1 MLIPHYLHQL
11 QLCARNRTLTTAKA
25 LHAHIVKLGI
35 VQCCPLA
42 NTLVNVYGKCGAAS
56 HALQVFDEMPH
67 RDHIAWA
74 SVLTALNQAN
84 LSGKT
89 LSVFSSVGSSSGLR
103 PDDFVFSA
111 LVKACANLGSIDHG
125 RQVHCHFIVSE
136 YANDEV
142 VKSSLVD
149 MYAKC
154 GLLNSAKAVFD
165 SIRVKNT
172 ISWTAMVSGYAK
184 SGRKEEALELFR
196 ILPVKNLY
204 SWTALISG
212 FVQSG
217 KGLEA
222 FSVFTEMRRER
233 VDILDPLVLSSIVG
247 ACANLAASIAGRQV
261 HGLVIA
267 LGFDSCVFISNALI
281 DMYAKC
287 SDVIAAKDIFARM
300 RHRDVVSWTSLIV
313 GMAQHGQ
320 AEKALALYDDMVC
333 NGVKPNEVTFVGLIY
348 ACSHVGFVAKGRELF
363 QSMTKNYRIRP
374 SLQHYTC
381 LLDLLGRSGL
391 LDEAENL
398 IHTMPF
404 PPDEPTWAALLSA
417 CKRQGQGQMGV
428 RIADHLVSS
437 FKPKDPSTY
446 ILLSNIY
453 ASASLWG
460 KVSEARRKL
469 GEMEVRKDPG
479 YSSVEVRKE
488 TEVFYAGETSHP
500 LKEDIFRLLKKL
512 EKEMRIRN
520 GYVPDTSWILHDM
533 DEQEKEKLL
542 FWHSE
547 RSAVA
552 YGLLKAVPGTP
563 IRIVKN
569 LRVCGDCHVVLKH
582 ISEIT
587 EREIIV
593 RDATRYHHFKGGKC
607 SCNDFW

>member
-11 QLCARNRTLTTAKA
+11 KLCARNRTLNTAKS
-25 LHAHIVKLGI
+25 LHAQIFKIGI
-35 VQCCPLA
+35 IQCCPLA
-42 NTLVNVYGKCGAAS
+42 NTLVNVYGKCGSAS
-56 HALQVFDEMPH
+56 HALKLFDEMPH

-74 SVLTALNQAN
+74 SVLTALNQSN

-89 LSVFSSVGSSSGLR
+89 LSLFSSSSGLC

-111 LVKACANLGSIDHG
+111 LVKACANLGSVNHG
-125 RQVHCHFIVSE
+125 KQVHCRFIVSE
-136 YANDEV
+136 YSHDDV

-154 GLLNSAKAVFD
+154 DSLDMAKAVFD

-172 ISWTAMVSGYAK
+172 ISWTAMVSGFAR

-196 ILPVKNLY
+196 ELPAKNLY

-261 HGLVIA
+261 HGLVIS

-287 SDVIAAKDIFARM
+287 SDVIAAEDIFSRM

-313 GMAQHGQ
+313 GMAQHGR
-320 AEKALALYDDMVC
+320 AEKALSLYDDMVSH
-333 NGVKPNEVTFVGLIY
+333 GVKPNEVTFVGLIY
-348 ACSHVGFVAKGRELF
+348 ACSHVGFVSKGREIF
-363 QSMTKNYRIRP
+363 QAMTEDYRIRP

-391 LDEAENL
+391 LDEAESL

-417 CKRQGQGQMGV
+417 CKRQGKGQMGV
-428 RIADHLVSS
+428 RIADLLLSR

-446 ILLSNIY
+446 ILLSNVY
-453 ASASLWG
+453 ASASSWG

-469 GEMEVRKDPG
+469 GDMEVRKDPG

-500 LKEDIFRLLKKL
+500 LKEEIFGLLREL
-512 EKEMRIRN
+512 EEEMRRRN

-552 YGLLKAVPGTP
+552 YGLLKGVPGTP

-569 LRVCGDCHVVLKH
+569 LRVCGDCHVFLKH
-582 ISEIT
+582 VSEIT
-587 EREIIV
+587 GREIIV
-593 RDATRYHHFKGGKC
+593 RDATRFHHFRGGKC

>member
-1 MLIPHYLHQL
+1 
-11 QLCARNRTLTTAKA
+11 
-25 LHAHIVKLGI
+25 
-35 VQCCPLA
+35 
-42 NTLVNVYGKCGAAS
+42 
-56 HALQVFDEMPH
+56 MPQ

-74 SVLTALNQAN
+74 SVLTALNQSN

-89 LSVFSSVGSSSGLR
+89 LSVFSSSGGLR
-103 PDDFVFSA
+103 PDDFVLSA
-111 LVKACANLGSIDHG
+111 LVKACANLESINHG
-125 RQVHCHFIVSE
+125 KQVHCRFTVSE
-136 YANDEV
+136 YSNDDV

-154 GLLNSAKAVFD
+154 GFLDSAKSVFD
-165 SIRVKNT
+165 SIRLKNT

-184 SGRKEEALELFR
+184 SGRKDEALKLFR
-196 ILPVKNLY
+196 EMPVKNLY

-261 HGLVIA
+261 HGLVIS
-267 LGFDSCVFISNALI
+267 LGFDSCLFISNALI

-287 SDVIAAKDIFARM
+287 SDVVAAKDIFSRM
-300 RHRDVVSWTSLIV
+300 RRRDVVSWTSLIV
-313 GMAQHGQ
+313 GMAQHGR
-320 AEKALALYDDMVC
+320 AEKALALYDDMVSH
-333 NGVKPNEVTFVGLIY
+333 GVKPNEVTFVGLIY
-348 ACSHVGFVAKGRELF
+348 ACSHVGFVTKGREIF
-363 QSMTKNYRIRP
+363 QSMTKDYGIRP

-391 LDEAENL
+391 LDEAESL

-417 CKRQGQGQMGV
+417 CKRQGQGEMSV
-428 RIADHLVSS
+428 RIADHLLSS

-469 GEMEVRKDPG
+469 GDMEVRKDPG

-500 LKEDIFRLLKKL
+500 LKEEIFVLLKEL
-512 EKEMRIRN
+512 EEEMRRRN

-552 YGLLKAVPGTP
+552 YGLLRGVEGTP

-569 LRVCGDCHVVLKH
+569 LRVCGDCHVVMKH

-587 EREIIV
+587 DREIIV

>member
-11 QLCARNRTLTTAKA
+11 KLCAKNRTLTSAKS
-25 LHAHIVKLGI
+25 LHAHIIKLGI
-35 VQCCPLA
+35 IQSCPLA
-42 NTLVNVYGKCGAAS
+42 NTLVNVYGKCSAPS

-67 RDHIAWA
+67 RDNIAWA
-74 SVLTALNQAN
+74 SVLTALNQSN

-89 LSVFSSVGSSSGLR
+89 LSMFSSSSGGEFR
-103 PDDFVFSA
+103 PDGFVFSA
-111 LVKACANLGSIDHG
+111 LVKACANLGSVKHG
-125 RQVHCHFIVSE
+125 KQVHCSFIVSE
-136 YANDEV
+136 YSGDDV

-154 GLLNSAKAVFD
+154 DLTDIAKSVFD

-172 ISWTAMVSGYAK
+172 ISWTAMVSGFAK

-196 ILPVKNLY
+196 RLPAKNLY

-222 FSVFTEMRRER
+222 FSIFIEMRRES
-233 VDILDPLVLSSIVG
+233 VNILDPLVLSSIVG
-247 ACANLAASIAGRQV
+247 ACANMAASIAGRQV
-261 HGLVIA
+261 HGMVIS

-281 DMYAKC
+281 DMYGKC
-287 SDVIAAKDIFARM
+287 SDVVAANDIFSRM

-320 AEKALALYDDMVC
+320 AETALALYNDMVSR
-333 NGVKPNEVTFVGLIY
+333 GVKPNEVTFVGLIY

-363 QSMTKNYRIRP
+363 ESMTKDYGIRP

-381 LLDLLGRSGL
+381 LLDLLGRSGH
-391 LDEAENL
+391 LDEAESL

-417 CKRQGQGQMGV
+417 CKRKGQGEMGV
-428 RIADHLVSS
+428 RIADHLLSS
-437 FKPKDPSTY
+437 FKPRDPSTY
-446 ILLSNIY
+446 ILLSNVY

-469 GEMEVRKDPG
+469 GDMEVRKDPG
-479 YSSVEVRKE
+479 YSSVEVRKQ

-500 LKEDIFRLLKKL
+500 LKEAIFKVLKKL
-512 EKEMRIRN
+512 EEEMRRRK

-533 DEQEKEKLL
+533 EQQEKEKLL

-552 YGLLKAVPGTP
+552 YGLLRAVPGTP

>member
-11 QLCARNRTLTTAKA
+11 QLCARNRTLTTAKS

-35 VQCCPLA
+35 VHCCPLA

-56 HALQVFDEMPH
+56 HALQLFDEMLH

-74 SVLTALNQAN
+74 SVLTALNQSN

-111 LVKACANLGSIDHG
+111 LVKACANLGSIKLG
-125 RQVHCHFIVSE
+125 KQVHCHFIVSE
-136 YANDEV
+136 YSNDDV

-154 GLLNSAKAVFD
+154 GLLHSAKAVFD

-196 ILPVKNLY
+196 RLPVKNLY

-287 SDVIAAKDIFARM
+287 SDVIAAKDIFSRM

-320 AEKALALYDDMVC
+320 AEKALALYDDMVSH
-333 NGVKPNEVTFVGLIY
+333 GVKPNEVTFVGLIY

-363 QSMTKNYRIRP
+363 QSISKDYGIRP

-398 IHTMPF
+398 IYTMPF

-446 ILLSNIY
+446 ILVSNIY

-460 KVSEARRKL
+460 KVSETRRKL
-469 GEMEVRKDPG
+469 GNMEIRKDPG

-500 LKEDIFRLLKKL
+500 LKEDIFQLLKKL
-512 EKEMRIRN
+512 EEEMRIRN

-552 YGLLKAVPGTP
+552 YGLLNSVPGTP

-593 RDATRYHHFKGGKC
+593 RDATRYHHFKEGKC

>member
-1 MLIPHYLHQL
+1 MPTSSNSGSFNVALWPTLLSMSMANAALLLMLSSCSTKCLTETTSPGPRFSQL
-11 QLCARNRTLTTAKA
+11 LIKRISL
-25 LHAHIVKLGI
+25 
-35 VQCCPLA
+35 
-42 NTLVNVYGKCGAAS
+42 
-56 HALQVFDEMPH
+56 
-67 RDHIAWA
+67 
-74 SVLTALNQAN
+74 
-84 LSGKT
+84 
-89 LSVFSSVGSSSGLR
+89 
-103 PDDFVFSA
+103 
-111 LVKACANLGSIDHG
+111 ACANLGSIKLG
-125 RQVHCHFIVSE
+125 KQVHCHFIVSE
-136 YANDEV
+136 YSNDDV

-154 GLLNSAKAVFD
+154 RLLDCAKAVFD

-196 ILPVKNLY
+196 RLPVKNLY

-287 SDVIAAKDIFARM
+287 SDVIAAKDIFSRM

-320 AEKALALYDDMVC
+320 AEKALALYDEMVSH
-333 NGVKPNEVTFVGLIY
+333 GVKPNEVTFVGLIY

-363 QSMTKNYRIRP
+363 QSMTKDYGIRP

-469 GEMEVRKDPG
+469 GDMEVRKDPG

-488 TEVFYAGETSHP
+488 TEVFYAGETSHA

-512 EKEMRIRN
+512 EEEMRIRN

>member
-11 QLCARNRTLTTAKA
+11 KLCARNRTLTTAKS
-25 LHAHIVKLGI
+25 LHAQIVKLGI
-35 VQCCPLA
+35 AQCSPLA
-42 NTLVNVYGKCGAAS
+42 NTLVNVYGKCGSAS
-56 HALQVFDEMPH
+56 HALQLFDEMPQ

-89 LSVFSSVGSSSGLR
+89 LSVFTSSNGLR
-103 PDDFVFSA
+103 PDDFVYSA
-111 LVKACANLGSIDHG
+111 LVKACANLGTIKHG
-125 RQVHCHFIVSE
+125 KQVHGNFIVSE
-136 YANDEV
+136 YSHDDV

-154 GLLNSAKAVFD
+154 DLVDSAKAVFD

-172 ISWTAMVSGYAK
+172 ISWTAMVSGFAK

-196 ILPVKNLY
+196 RIPVKNLY

-222 FSVFTEMRRER
+222 FSVFIEMRREK

-287 SDVIAAKDIFARM
+287 SDVVAAKDIFSRM

-320 AEKALALYDDMVC
+320 AENAMALYDDMVSH
-333 NGVKPNEVTFVGLIY
+333 GVKPNEVTFVGLIY

-363 QSMTKNYRIRP
+363 QSMTKDYKIRP

-398 IHTMPF
+398 IHSMPF

-428 RIADHLVSS
+428 RIADYLLSS

-469 GEMEVRKDPG
+469 GDMEVRKDPG

-500 LKEDIFRLLKKL
+500 LKHEIFGLLK
-512 EKEMRIRN
+512 EFEEEMRRRK

-552 YGLLKAVPGTP
+552 YGLLKAVQGTP

>member
-11 QLCARNRTLTTAKA
+11 KLCARNRTLTTAKS
-25 LHAHIVKLGI
+25 LHAQIVKLGI
-35 VQCCPLA
+35 AQCSPLA
-42 NTLVNVYGKCGAAS
+42 NTLVNVYGKCGSAS
-56 HALQVFDEMPH
+56 HALQLFDEMPQ

-89 LSVFSSVGSSSGLR
+89 LSVFTSSNGLR
-103 PDDFVFSA
+103 PDDFVYSA
-111 LVKACANLGSIDHG
+111 LVKACANLGTIKHG
-125 RQVHCHFIVSE
+125 KQVH
-136 YANDEV
+136 
-142 VKSSLVD
+142 VD
-149 MYAKC
+149 
-154 GLLNSAKAVFD
+154 SAKAVFD

-172 ISWTAMVSGYAK
+172 ISWTAMVSGFAK

-196 ILPVKNLY
+196 RIPVKNLY

-222 FSVFTEMRRER
+222 FSVFIEMRREK

-287 SDVIAAKDIFARM
+287 SDVVAAKDIFSRM

-320 AEKALALYDDMVC
+320 AENAMALYDDMVSH
-333 NGVKPNEVTFVGLIY
+333 GVKPNEVTFVGLIY

-363 QSMTKNYRIRP
+363 QSMTKDYKIRP

-398 IHTMPF
+398 IHSMPF

-428 RIADHLVSS
+428 RIADYLLSS

-469 GEMEVRKDPG
+469 GDMEVRKDPG

-500 LKEDIFRLLKKL
+500 LKHEIFGLLK
-512 EKEMRIRN
+512 EFEEEMRRRK

-552 YGLLKAVPGTP
+552 YGLLKAVQGTP

>member
-11 QLCARNRTLTTAKA
+11 KLCARNRTLTSAKA
-25 LHAHIVKLGI
+25 LHAHIFKLGI

-56 HALQVFDEMPH
+56 HALQLFDEMPH

-89 LSVFSSVGSSSGLR
+89 LSVFCLSRGLR

-111 LVKACANLGSIDHG
+111 LVKACANLGSVKFG
-125 RQVHCHFIVSE
+125 KQVHCHFIVSE
-136 YANDEV
+136 YSNDDV

-149 MYAKC
+149 MYTKCDLPDRAKV
-154 GLLNSAKAVFD
+154 VFD

-196 ILPVKNLY
+196 KIPVKNLY

-287 SDVIAAKDIFARM
+287 SDVIAAKDIFSRM

-313 GMAQHGQ
+313 GMAQHGR
-320 AEKALALYDDMVC
+320 AEKALALYDDMVSH
-333 NGVKPNEVTFVGLIY
+333 GVKPNEVTFVGLIY

-363 QSMTKNYRIRP
+363 QSMTKDYKIRP

-417 CKRQGQGQMGV
+417 CKRQGQGEMGV
-428 RIADHLVSS
+428 RIADHLLSS

-453 ASASLWG
+453 ANASLWG

-469 GEMEVRKDPG
+469 GDMEVRKDPG

-488 TEVFYAGETSHP
+488 TEVFYAGEPSHP
-500 LKEDIFRLLKKL
+500 LKEDIFILLKKL
-512 EKEMRIRN
+512 EEEMRRRN
-520 GYVPDTSWILHDM
+520 GYVPDTTWILHDM
-533 DEQEKEKLL
+533 DEQEKGKLL

-593 RDATRYHHFKGGKC
+593 RDATRYHHFKRGQC

>member
-1 MLIPHYLHQL
+1 
-11 QLCARNRTLTTAKA
+11 
-25 LHAHIVKLGI
+25 
-35 VQCCPLA
+35 
-42 NTLVNVYGKCGAAS
+42 
-56 HALQVFDEMPH
+56 MPT
-67 RDHIAWA
+67 
-74 SVLTALNQAN
+74 S
-84 LSGKT
+84 
-89 LSVFSSVGSSSGLR
+89 SSSGSINVALW
-103 PDDFVFSA
+103 PTLLSMSTENAALLIMLSSCSTKCLTETTSPGLQFSQ
-111 LVKACANLGSIDHG
+111 LLIKRISLACANLGSIELG
-125 RQVHCHFIVSE
+125 KQVHCHFIVSE
-136 YANDEV
+136 YSNDDV

-154 GLLNSAKAVFD
+154 GLVDSAKAVFD

-184 SGRKEEALELFR
+184 SGRKEEALKLFR
-196 ILPVKNLY
+196 ELPVKNLY

-222 FSVFTEMRRER
+222 FSIFTEMRRER

-287 SDVIAAKDIFARM
+287 SDVIAAKGIFSRM

-320 AEKALALYDDMVC
+320 AEKALAVYDDMVTH
-333 NGVKPNEVTFVGLIY
+333 GVKPNEVTFVGLIY
-348 ACSHVGFVAKGRELF
+348 ACSHVGFVAKGRALF
-363 QSMTKNYRIRP
+363 QSMTKEYEIRP

-381 LLDLLGRSGL
+381 LLDLFGRSGL

-417 CKRQGQGQMGV
+417 CKRQGQGEMGV
-428 RIADHLVSS
+428 RIADHLVSC

-469 GEMEVRKDPG
+469 GDMEVRKDPG

-512 EKEMRIRN
+512 EEEMRRRN

-533 DEQEKEKLL
+533 DDQEKEKLL

>member
-11 QLCARNRTLTTAKA
+11 QLCARNRTLTTGKV

-35 VQCCPLA
+35 DQCCPLA
-42 NTLVNVYGKCGAAS
+42 NTLVNVYGKCGAAY
-56 HALQVFDEMPH
+56 HALQLFDEMPH

-89 LSVFSSVGSSSGLR
+89 LSVFSSVGLRDGLR
-103 PDDFVFSA
+103 PDGFVFSA
-111 LVKACANLGSIDHG
+111 LVKACANLGSIELG
-125 RQVHCHFIVSE
+125 KQVHCHFIVSE
-136 YANDEV
+136 YSNDDV

-154 GLLNSAKAVFD
+154 GLVDSAKAVFD

-184 SGRKEEALELFR
+184 SGRKEEALKLFR
-196 ILPVKNLY
+196 ELPVKNLY

-222 FSVFTEMRRER
+222 FSIFTEMRRER

-287 SDVIAAKDIFARM
+287 SDVIAAKGIFSRM

-320 AEKALALYDDMVC
+320 AEKALAVYDDMVTH
-333 NGVKPNEVTFVGLIY
+333 GVKPNEVTFVGLIY
-348 ACSHVGFVAKGRELF
+348 ACSHVGFVAKGRALF
-363 QSMTKNYRIRP
+363 QSMTKEYEIRP

-381 LLDLLGRSGL
+381 LLDLFGRSGL

-417 CKRQGQGQMGV
+417 CKRQGQGEMGV
-428 RIADHLVSS
+428 RIADHLVSC

-469 GEMEVRKDPG
+469 GDMEVRKDPG

-512 EKEMRIRN
+512 EEEMRRRN

-533 DEQEKEKLL
+533 DDQEKEKLL

>member
-1 MLIPHYLHQL
+1 MLIHQYLHQL
-11 QLCARNRTLTTAKA
+11 KLCARNRTLTTAKS
-25 LHAHIVKLGI
+25 LHAQIFKLGI
-35 VQCCPLA
+35 TQCIPLA
-42 NTLVNVYGKCGAAS
+42 NTLVNVYGKCSAAS
-56 HALQVFDEMPH
+56 HALQLFDEMPH

-84 LSGKT
+84 LSVKT
-89 LSVFSSVGSSSGLR
+89 LSMFSSNSGLL
-103 PDDFVFSA
+103 PDDFVLSA
-111 LVKACANLGSIDHG
+111 LVKACANLGSIHHG
-125 RQVHCHFIVSE
+125 KQVHCRFLVSE
-136 YANDEV
+136 YSHDDV

-149 MYAKC
+149 MYSKC
-154 GLLNSAKAVFD
+154 DSPDSAKAVFD
-165 SIRVKNT
+165 SIRVKST
-172 ISWTAMVSGYAK
+172 ISWTALVSGFAK

-196 ILPVKNLY
+196 NMPIKNLY

-222 FSVFTEMRRER
+222 FSVFTEMRRES

-247 ACANLAASIAGRQV
+247 ACANMAASIAGRQV
-261 HGLVIA
+261 HGLVIS
-267 LGFDSCVFISNALI
+267 LGFDSCLFISNALI

-287 SDVIAAKDIFARM
+287 SDVIAAKDIFSRM

-320 AEKALALYDDMVC
+320 AEKALALYSDMVSH
-333 NGVKPNEVTFVGLIY
+333 GVKPNEVTFVGLIY

-363 QSMTKNYRIRP
+363 QSMREEYGIRP

-391 LDEAENL
+391 IDEAEKL
-398 IHTMPF
+398 IRTMPF

-417 CKRQGQGQMGV
+417 CKRQGKGQMGV
-428 RIADHLVSS
+428 RIADHLLSC
-437 FKPKDPSTY
+437 FKPRDPSTY
-446 ILLSNIY
+446 ILLSNVY

-469 GEMEVRKDPG
+469 GDMEVRKDPG

-500 LKEDIFRLLKKL
+500 LKEEIFGLLKKL
-512 EKEMRIRN
+512 EEDMRRRN

-552 YGLLKAVPGTP
+552 YALLKGVPGSP

-569 LRVCGDCHVVLKH
+569 LRVCGDCHVVMKH